1 MGRQW
6 YQSARPL
13 PSPAFNNDFR
23 RNEPSP
29 LVNRQQ
35 PELDESFIG
44 KTGGEIFHEMMLRQG
59 VKHIFGY
66 PGGAILPVFD
76 AIYNSKHFEFIL
88 PKHEQGA
95 GHMAEGY
102 ARACG
107 KPGVVLVTSGP
118 GATNVITPMQDA
130 LSDGTPM
137 VVFTGQVVTS
147 AIGSDASKKQ
157 MLSVSLEHAPS
168 GT

>member
-1 MGRQW
+1 M
-6 YQSARPL
+6 
-13 PSPAFNNDFR
+13 
-23 RNEPSP
+23 
-29 LVNRQQ
+29 
-35 PELDESFIG
+35 PELDDSFVG
-44 KTGGEIFHEMMLRQG
+44 LSGGEIFHEMMLRQG

-102 ARACG
+102 ARASG

-130 LSDGTPM
+130 FSDGTPM
-137 VVFTGQVVTS
+137 IVFCGQVVTS
-147 AIGSDASKKQ
+147 AIGTDAFQEADVVGIS
-157 MLSVSLEHAPS
+157 
-168 GT
+168 